1 MNRFTRRQFLKI
13 SAATFGAG
21 ATPPAITAAVA
32 AARQAPGPVTTVPTF
47 CEMCFWKCSGI
58 AHVRDGR
65 VWKFVGNPDDPL
77 SRGRLC
83 PRGTSAP
90 GAVYD
95 PDRLRKPLLR
105 VGERGKHKWQAVS
118 WDEALGHVAKRMQKI
133 AAQHGPESI
142 ALISHGFGGSFIKQ
156 ALRGYGCIN
165 QVLPSFAQCK
175 GAREVGWTI
184 TYGEGLG
191 SPEPLDLDNTNCLVL
206 IGSHLGENMHNTHV
220 QEFADA
226 VARGIPVIVV
236 DPRYS
241 VAASKAKHWLPI
253 KPATDVALVLAWIN
267 VIVSEN
273 LYDRE
278 FVAKHGHKFDEFAA
292 EIRDNTPEWA
302 ERETGISAETIRVTA
317 REFASHRPRTIIHPG
332 RRSVWNGDATQ
343 RSRAIALLNAL
354 MGNWGRRGGIFMPT
368 AMRVPGYPKP
378 DFPKPGRPRVDSPQT
393 GYPFADEFEGVSTS
407 LRQATLSGKPYP
419 VKGWFVYAS
428 DPLHVFP
435 NQQETLR
442 ALDNLDLLVV
452 IDTVPSD
459 IAAYADVVLPESVF
473 MERHDDLFAGFGR
486 RGWVSL
492 RQPVVK
498 SPHDQKPGWWI
509 AKQLSEKLG
518 TGRFFPWRDIE
529 EYLAAR
535 CKKAGLSYAE
545 LKKKG
550 VVLGPK
556 TAITVEDGYQLEFG
570 TPSGKVEFYS
580 DQLKAAGFD
589 PVPKYTRH
597 EEAPD
602 GFFRLIT
609 GRAPVHTFSR
619 TQSNPYLAALMPEN
633 EVWVNT
639 RIAQSLGIEHGKY
652 VKLRNQDGIVS
663 GRVRV
668 KATERLRADC
678 VYMVWGFGHTNPARR
693 HAHGRGANV
702 AQLTTRYQIDPI
714 MGATSIHDN
723 FVAFVKEA

>member
-1 MNRFTRRQFLKI
+1 MARLTRRQFLKI
-13 SAATFGAG
+13 SAATFGAN
-21 ATPPAITAAVA
+21 ATPSLIASAVA
-32 AARQAPGPVTTVPTF
+32 ATSSTPGPVTTVPTF

-95 PDRLRKPLLR
+95 PDRLQKPLVR
-105 VGERGKHKWQAVS
+105 VGERGKQKWQAVS
-118 WDEALGHVAKRMQKI
+118 WDEALGHIAGQMKKI
-133 AAQHGPESI
+133 AAAHGPESI

-175 GAREVGWTI
+175 GAREVGWTF
-184 TYGEGLG
+184 TFGEGLG
-191 SPEPLDLDNTNCLVL
+191 SPEPLDLVNTDCLVL

-226 VARGIPVIVV
+226 VGRGVPVIVV

-253 KPATDVALVLAWIN
+253 KPATDVALVLAWMH
-267 VIVSEN
+267 VVVDEN
-273 LYDRE
+273 LYDKE
-278 FVAKHGHKFDEFAA
+278 FVAQYGHKFKEFVA
-292 EIRDNTPEWA
+292 EIKDYTPEWA
-302 ERETGISAETIRVTA
+302 ERETGISAETIRTTA

-343 RSRAIALLNAL
+343 RSRAISLLNAL

-368 AMRVPGYPKP
+368 AMSVPGYPKP
-378 DFPKPGRPRVDSPQT
+378 AFPKPTRARVDSAKT
-393 GYPFADEFEGVSTS
+393 GYPFADEGEGVSTS
-407 LRQATLSGKPYP
+407 LRQATLTGKPYP
-419 VKGWFVYAS
+419 IKSWFVYAS

-435 NQQETLR
+435 NQKETLQ
-442 ALDNLDLLVV
+442 ALDKLDLLVV

-473 MERHDDLFAGFGR
+473 LERHDDLFSGFGR
-486 RGWVSL
+486 RGWVSM
-492 RQPVVK
+492 RQPAVK

-518 TGRFFPWRDIE
+518 TGRYFPWNDIE

-535 CKKAGLSYAE
+535 CEKAKLSYAQ
-545 LKKKG
+545 LKKNG

-556 TAITVEDGYQLEFG
+556 AATTVEDGYKLEFA

-580 DQLKAAGFD
+580 DQLKKAGFD

-597 EEAPD
+597 ETPPD

-619 TQSNPYLAALMPEN
+619 TQSNPYLSALMPEN
-633 EVWVNT
+633 EVWVNSKV
-639 RIAQSLGIEHGKY
+639 AQSLGLENGKY
-652 VKLRNQDGIVS
+652 VKLKNQDGVVS

-668 KATERLRADC
+668 KATERLRDDC
-678 VYMVWGFGHTNPARR
+678 VYMVWGFGHGNPARK
-693 HAHGRGANV
+693 HAYGRGANV
-702 AQLTTRYQIDPI
+702 AQLTTRYKTDPI